1 MKMLLLM
8 ILIIT
13 AFGCGGEDERKYIE
27 YEKAFQNRSIDLK
40 ESLRIY
46 TIESNEEYNK
56 FKVQCMNSGKN
67 EDYCYKKFNA
77 SLEDGGQGGGSVKW
91 NRPPTLFKPEG
102 YDKWKRE
109 QK

>member
-1 MKMLLLM
+1 MALL
-8 ILIIT
+8 ILVV
-13 AFGCGGEDERKYIE
+13 GCVESEDESKYIK
-27 YEKAFQNRSIDLK
+27 YENDFQKRSIDLK

-46 TIESNEEYNK
+46 TIESNKEYNE
-56 FKVQCMNSGKN
+56 FKEQCMDEGND

-77 SLEDGGQGGGSVKW
+77 PVEGGGQGGGAVKW

-109 QK
+109 Q

>member
-1 MKMLLLM
+1 MSHFINTHEAWELNMSQWDFDFDAVNVNE
-8 ILIIT
+8 T
-13 AFGCGGEDERKYIE
+13 P
-27 YEKAFQNRSIDLK
+27 RSIDLK

-46 TIESNEEYNK
+46 TIESNKEYNE
-56 FKVQCMNSGKN
+56 FKEHCMDEGND

-77 SLEDGGQGGGSVKW
+77 PVEGGGQGGGAVKW

-109 QK
+109 Q